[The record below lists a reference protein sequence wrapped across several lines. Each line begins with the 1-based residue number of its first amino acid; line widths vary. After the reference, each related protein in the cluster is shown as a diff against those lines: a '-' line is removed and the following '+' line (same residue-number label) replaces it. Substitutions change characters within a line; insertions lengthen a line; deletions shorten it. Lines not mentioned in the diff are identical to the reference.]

1 MDNVKKTSHPNQ
13 FWEFFTETFSNKFHK
28 NSHSTKLNKL
38 NCYYSLNLILN
49 KRALFNS
56 LRLKP
61 FHLNKTHDSFNLNY
75 LFRKKSHLN
84 LNFKFKNNIHSI
96 DHLHIT
102 ERIGN
107 ENNIVNYKSNSTML
121 KNFSSFL
128 LINSEVTQSNLMP
141 NASSQ
146 AFYFSNSKGGSK
158 ILNISKLFKK
168 WLDFYNL
175 MFNVFYYKIKILNF
189 APASHKKE
197 AISLSWEDFTQSEK
211 LWRYTKPFLFN
222 KPNTI
227 NDEGDFTF
235 YKLRLKGWAFSI
247 ISDISYHSKTLIYL
261 RRAGFFT
268 VTSLPSIY
276 DGSLVDFFLPSNAD
290 TSLTLSYFLRTVMGI
305 KNDAN
310 YEYVSFLSFE
320 RW

>member
-1 MDNVKKTSHPNQ
+1 M
-13 FWEFFTETFSNKFHK
+13 
-28 NSHSTKLNKL
+28 
-38 NCYYSLNLILN
+38 N
-49 KRALFNS
+49 KRTLLS
-56 LRLKP
+56 GLKLKS
-61 FHLNKTHDSFNLNY
+61 FHLNKSRNNLNLNR
-75 LFRKKSHLN
+75 LFKKKPHLN

-96 DHLHIT
+96 DYLHIAGHT
-102 ERIGN
+102 EN
-107 ENNIVNYKSNSTML
+107 KNNMINYKSNSIML
-121 KNFSSFL
+121 KNFISFL
-128 LINSEVTQSNLMP
+128 LINSETTQSNLVP

-247 ISDISYHSKTLIYL
+247 ISDMSYHSKTLIYL

-268 VTSLPSIY
+268 LTSLPSIY

-290 TSLTLSYFLRTVMGI
+290 TSLTLSYFLRTVMRI
-305 KNDAN
+305 KNDAT
-310 YEYVSFLSFE
+310 YEYISFLSLE
-320 RW
+320 RR